1 MPVEIMRRFAAGAFR
16 WILIV
21 LLFALVTPPTAQAR
35 FLSPDTWDPWLQGVD
50 INRYAYSNNDPIN
63 NSDPN
68 GHGFEWLMDQANR
81 DAIAGERIANKSSGG
96 IDPRAERIVDR
107 NRLAR
112 CGSGSGKIAAAF
124 GGCGH

>member
-81 DAIAGERIANKSSGG
+81 DAIAASNYEHLMG
-96 IDPRAERIVDR
+96 
-107 NRLAR
+107 
-112 CGSGSGKIAAAF
+112 IAAEHERNGDLAAAKEVRNLAEWLRQ
-124 GGCGH
+124 